1 MCVLKIWGPALWDRI
16 CAAPCAEQPCHC
28 SGRAMV
34 GLQSVS
40 EEAELLHKRSLVSGA
55 VHVAALGEV
64 GLCGAVL
71 CLWP

>member
-1 MCVLKIWGPALWDRI
+1 
-16 CAAPCAEQPCHC
+16 
-28 SGRAMV
+28 MV